1 MLNIN
6 KSQSL
11 LFFSQSNKSVLNK
24 SKIPLYNKPQVFKDK
39 KMEDLLDFMQ
49 RPAPTPKPIASPS
62 PEPEQEK
69 EFTVSE
75 ISAEIKRFVETKFN
89 HVRIKGEKILVN
101 LTSLGPLFVWR
112 KVMTIH
118 DLAFMVNPK
127 WYSRSYLLLYKFM
140 TPLCAKTSLHIIT
153 VSNFSKNEIINRLF
167 INRKKISV
175 IYNAVSNFFL
185 DNSTDTHGLIEEK
198 YILAVSSIDPR
209 KNFSILLK
217 AFDRIK
223 DANVKLYIIG
233 GQNSIYSTTIAE
245 LSRVCVSERIKW
257 LGRVS
262 DTELK
267 IFYSNALCFVYPSL
281 YEGFGIPPL
290 EAMASGTPTIVSNIP
305 PLKEVCADA
314 SLYVNPKDEFDIA
327 DKINLLVSNPTL
339 RRHLIMKGFERCQY
353 FNWHRSAESLFHK
366 IDRLLRENM

>member
-1 MLNIN
+1 MTIN
-6 KSQSL
+6 SMIYVNGRFLLQNLTGVNRFAYEICKAWVDLGIDFKICCPPGKIKDCYDVSAFTIIVCGCGKSHIWEQFSL
-11 LFFSQSNKSVLNK
+11 
-24 SKIPLYNKPQVFKDK
+24 
-39 KMEDLLDFMQ
+39 
-49 RPAPTPKPIASPS
+49 PIC
-62 PEPEQEK
+62 
-69 EFTVSE
+69 F
-75 ISAEIKRFVETKFN
+75 
-89 HVRIKGEKILVN
+89 VRIKGEKILVN

-233 GQNSIYSTTIAE
+233 GQNSIYSTTISE